1 MEYCYERIGRICSIS
16 SITPFLRYSS
26 ASPLGIW
33 RKPALVIPSE
43 VEESL
48 DIVLA
53 VAISSPLGIARKR
66 AKIIS
71 MPAVA
76 TGPMIRRE
84 IGDDHVCLLVFD
96 RPESGANIFD
106 AATLDELNEHLDFIE
121 NDASLR
127 GLIIASAKK
136 SIFVAGADLK
146 TLLQQAQSG
155 DLRAFIAHGQRVLN
169 RLAALKI
176 PTVAAIH
183 GAAAG
188 GGYEVVLACDYRV
201 ASDDPA
207 TRIGLPETTL
217 GLMPAWGGCTRLP
230 RLIGIEKAAEVIA
243 KGKLYSAHEALKLG
257 LVDEIVPRDQLLDA
271 ARKKLRDGKCKLDGG
286 TRATP
291 ASQKL
296 IPPPQHGNAAPERAW
311 EIINKTLSISPDES
325 LRMELDAIVDLGKT
339 ESTQNLIRNFFLAE
353 KYKKGT
359 SKAAPEK
366 VVHAAVIGAG
376 VMGSGIAQWL
386 SSRGVTV
393 ILRDIAREQVDRGL
407 ANIEKTYADAVKRG
421 LMTEEKAKAG
431 RARIVASTAPMELR
445 DVEFIIEAA
454 SEKFEIKKEIFR
466 ELGMQAGPK
475 TIVATNTSA
484 LPVGRL
490 ADTTVSPEHV
500 IGLHFFN
507 PVSRMKPVEVVIA
520 KQTSEDTRD
529 RSLAFV
535 RQIGK
540 LPVVVRD
547 SPGFLVN
554 RVLFPYLLDA
564 AELFESGLET
574 DKIDNALVQWGM
586 PMGPLRLIDEIGID
600 ITIDIGNTLEKAYGR
615 RDHVSSVLLWLR
627 DGNMLGRK
635 AGAGFYKYEGKAQ
648 TPNESLMQWRRALHG
663 ESDDAEGPNIP
674 RKLSELN
681 EEELAHR
688 LIFLMVN
695 EAARCVEEN
704 VVDSRED
711 ADYGMILGT
720 GFAPF
725 RGGPLRFAE
734 HFGLK
739 KVVEELERLAQTEE
753 KFSPCEI
760 LKKHARDGTRFYEK

>member
-1 MEYCYERIGRICSIS
+1 MR
-16 SITPFLRYSS
+16 
-26 ASPLGIW
+26 
-33 RKPALVIPSE
+33 V
-43 VEESL
+43 
-48 DIVLA
+48 
-53 VAISSPLGIARKR
+53 
-66 AKIIS
+66 

-106 AATLDELNEHLDFIE
+106 AATLDELNEHLDSVE

-146 TLLQQAQSG
+146 TLLQQAQSS
-155 DLRAFIAHGQRVLN
+155 DMRAFIARGQQVLN
-169 RLAALKI
+169 RLAELKI

-183 GAAAG
+183 GASAG
-188 GGYEVVLACDYRV
+188 GGYEVTLACDYRM

-217 GLMPAWGGCTRLP
+217 GLIPAWGGCTRLP

-243 KGKLYSAHEALKLG
+243 KGRLYPAQEARKLG
-257 LVDEIVPRDQLLDA
+257 LVDGVAPRDKLLEL
-271 ARKKLRDGKCKLDGG
+271 ARKKLGDGKRKLEG
-286 TRATP
+286 RVPASP
-291 ASQKL
+291 ASQEL
-296 IPPPQHGNAAPERAW
+296 RPPKQRGNGAPERAF
-311 EIINKTLSISPDES
+311 EIVSKTLSISPDES
-325 LRMELDAIVDLGKT
+325 LQMELDAIVDLGKS

-359 SKAAPEK
+359 SKAATAK

-393 ILRDIAREQVDRGL
+393 ILRDISREQIDRGL
-407 ANIEKTYADAVKRG
+407 ANIDKTYADAAKRG
-421 LMTEEKAKAG
+421 LMSEEKAKAG

-445 DVEFIIEAA
+445 DVQFIIEAA
-454 SEKFEIKKEIFR
+454 SERFETKKEIFR

-490 ADTTVSPEHV
+490 ADATVSPEHV

-507 PVSRMKPVEVVIA
+507 PVSRMKLVEVVIA
-520 KQTSEDTRD
+520 EQTSGETRE

-540 LPVVVRD
+540 LPVIVRD

-564 AELFESGLET
+564 AELFESGL
-574 DKIDNALVQWGM
+574 DAAKIDNALVQWGM
-586 PMGPLRLIDEIGID
+586 PMGPLRLIDEIGVD

-615 RDHVSSVLLWLR
+615 RDHVSAVLLWLR
-627 DGNMLGRK
+627 DGKMLGRK
-635 AGAGFYKYEGKAQ
+635 SGAGFYKYEGKAQ
-648 TPNESLMQWRRALHG
+648 MPNESLAQWRRALHG
-663 ESDDAEGPNIP
+663 EPEGAEGPNIP
-674 RKLSELN
+674 PDRHRDPRLRLN

-704 VVDSRED
+704 IVDSPED

-734 HFGLK
+734 HFGIR
-739 KVVEELERLAQTEE
+739 KVVDELERLAQSEE

-760 LKKHARDGTRFYEK
+760 LKKHARDGTRFYAD

>member
-1 MEYCYERIGRICSIS
+1 
-16 SITPFLRYSS
+16 
-26 ASPLGIW
+26 
-33 RKPALVIPSE
+33 
-43 VEESL
+43 
-48 DIVLA
+48 
-53 VAISSPLGIARKR
+53 
-66 AKIIS
+66 

-76 TGPMIRRE
+76 TGPTIRRE

-106 AATLDELNEHLDFIE
+106 AATLDELNEHLDSVE

-155 DLRAFIAHGQRVLN
+155 DMRAFIAHGQRVLN
-169 RLAALKI
+169 RLAELKI

-183 GAAAG
+183 GASAG
-188 GGYEVVLACDYRV
+188 GGYEVTLACDYRI

-217 GLMPAWGGCTRLP
+217 GLIPAWGGCTRLP
-230 RLIGIEKAAEVIA
+230 RLIGVEKAAEVIA
-243 KGKLYSAHEALKLG
+243 KGKLYSAQEARKLG
-257 LVDEIVPRDQLLDA
+257 LVDGVAPREKLLEL
-271 ARKKLRDGKCKLDGG
+271 ARNKLGDGKRKLEG
-286 TRATP
+286 RTP
-291 ASQKL
+291 ASPTSQEL
-296 IPPPQHGNAAPERAW
+296 RPPKQRGNAAPERAW
-311 EIINKTLSISPDES
+311 EIINKTLSISPDQS
-325 LRMELDAIVDLGKT
+325 LQMELDAIVDVGKS

-353 KYKKGT
+353 KYKKGP
-359 SKAAPEK
+359 SKAPLEK

-407 ANIEKTYADAVKRG
+407 ATIEKTYADAVKRG
-421 LMTEEKAKAG
+421 LTTEEKAKAG

-445 DVEFIIEAA
+445 DVQFIIEAA

-507 PVSRMKPVEVVIA
+507 PVSRMKLVEVVIA
-520 KQTSEDTRD
+520 KQTSDETRG
-529 RSLAFV
+529 RSLGFV

-540 LPVVVRD
+540 LPVIVRD
-547 SPGFLVN
+547 NPGFLVN

-564 AELFESGLET
+564 AELFESGADAAT
-574 DKIDNALVQWGM
+574 IDNALVQWGM
-586 PMGPLRLIDEIGID
+586 PMGPLRLIDEIGVD
-600 ITIDIGNTLEKAYGR
+600 ITIDIGNTLENAYGR

-627 DGNMLGRK
+627 DGQMRGRK

-648 TPNESLMQWRRALHG
+648 TPNESLAQWRRALHG
-663 ESDDAEGPNIP
+663 EPEGAEGPNIP
-674 RKLSELN
+674 PDWHRDPRLRLN
-681 EEELAHR
+681 EEELAKR
-688 LIFLMVN
+688 LILLMVN
-695 EAARCVEEN
+695 EAARCVEEK
-704 VVDSRED
+704 VVGSPED

-739 KVVEELERLAQTEE
+739 KVVDELERLAQTEE

-760 LKKHARDGTRFYEK
+760 LKKHAGDGTKFYES